1 MSKNVVAVKQTCAI
15 ICKELEGFSEEDRL
29 RIIQKIK
36 DNLRPEDGGLQNLKA
51 RHTGYGRFYEDEDIQ
66 EILEKLEEAKEEENW
81 DLVQEVIEI
90 MIEMNIDNP
99 FDEYQDEDWG

>member
-1 MSKNVVAVKQTCAI
+1 M
-15 ICKELEGFSEEDRL
+15 
-29 RIIQKIK
+29 
-36 DNLRPEDGGLQNLKA
+36 
-51 RHTGYGRFYEDEDIQ
+51 DIQ
-66 EILEKLEEAKEEENW
+66 EILEKLKEAKEEENW

>member
-1 MSKNVVAVKQTCAI
+1 M
-15 ICKELEGFSEEDRL
+15 
-29 RIIQKIK
+29 
-36 DNLRPEDGGLQNLKA
+36 
-51 RHTGYGRFYEDEDIQ
+51 DIQ

-81 DLVQEVIEI
+81 DLVQQVIEI

>member
-1 MSKNVVAVKQTCAI
+1 M
-15 ICKELEGFSEEDRL
+15 DM
-29 RIIQKIK
+29 
-36 DNLRPEDGGLQNLKA
+36 
-51 RHTGYGRFYEDEDIQ
+51 Q

>member
-1 MSKNVVAVKQTCAI
+1 MDV
-15 ICKELEGFSEEDRL
+15 R
-29 RIIQKIK
+29 
-36 DNLRPEDGGLQNLKA
+36 
-51 RHTGYGRFYEDEDIQ
+51 

-90 MIEMNIDNP
+90 MIEMSMDNP

>member
-1 MSKNVVAVKQTCAI
+1 M
-15 ICKELEGFSEEDRL
+15 
-29 RIIQKIK
+29 
-36 DNLRPEDGGLQNLKA
+36 
-51 RHTGYGRFYEDEDIQ
+51 DIQ

-81 DLVQEVIEI
+81 DLVQEAIEI

>member
-1 MSKNVVAVKQTCAI
+1 M
-15 ICKELEGFSEEDRL
+15 
-29 RIIQKIK
+29 
-36 DNLRPEDGGLQNLKA
+36 
-51 RHTGYGRFYEDEDIQ
+51 DIQ